1 MENTTGKGVKNKL
14 LFNRYAKL
22 EFSSN
27 NSFSENTSQSE
38 NEKSLI
44 LENSVIDFNTKITS
58 DLSVNS
64 NKAKVNIYNLPKRLQ
79 DVIYE
84 EKKYIQI
91 ISGYKLGPKNEKE
104 YGICFNGKVEKIE
117 TKKNRTSLVT
127 EIHCSEVNEFY
138 KDKLF
143 QVSIKGATDPKKI
156 VTKIFEAIR
165 EREKKEGIKEE
176 NMFSV
181 IEPLEFGKQD
191 FSFFRGK
198 TYNGD
203 LKNILTR
210 LAKDT
215 YSIFYFEGK
224 KVKFIPYD
232 VLNGQVLES
241 IEKLPYDLSRIV
253 SVAENDEG
261 YTIEMLFDHRI
272 AVGKALT
279 ITNSNSHTENYKKF
293 ESIDYNNTPHI
304 ISNVEHS
311 VETQSGSHT
320 TTVDITVFKK
330 LDNTAKKEIQD
341 EEKKK
346 AQEKNTILV
355 NI

>member
-1 MENTTGKGVKNKL
+1 MENSNENTFKNKL

-22 EFSSN
+22 KFSSK
-27 NSFSENTSQSE
+27 NSFSESTTQSQE
-38 NEKSLI
+38 EKFLI
-44 LENSVIDFNTKITS
+44 LENSIIDFNAKINS
-58 DLSVNS
+58 DLSANS
-64 NKAKVNIYNLPKRLQ
+64 NKAKINIYNLPKRLQ
-79 DVIYE
+79 DVISN

-91 ISGYKLGPKNEKE
+91 TSGYKLGPNNEKE
-104 YGICFNGKVEKIE
+104 YGICFYGKVEKIE
-117 TKKNRTSLVT
+117 TKKNGTTLVT

-143 QVSIKGATDPKKI
+143 QVSVKGATDPKKI
-156 VTKIFEAIR
+156 VTEIFKAIR
-165 EREKKEGIKEE
+165 EKEKKEGIKEE
-176 NMFSV
+176 DMFSI

-191 FSFFRGK
+191 FNFFRGK

-215 YSIFYFEGK
+215 YSIFYFEGR

-232 VLNGQVLES
+232 VLNGRVLES
-241 IEKLPYDLSRIV
+241 IEKLPYDLSRII
-253 SVAENDEG
+253 SIAENDEG

-272 AVGKALT
+272 SVGKAL
-279 ITNSNSHTENYKKF
+279 IIKGSNNNSENYKKF
-293 ESIDYNNTPHI
+293 ENIDYNNTPHI
-304 ISNVEHS
+304 ISGVEHS

-320 TTVDITVFKK
+320 TIVDITVFKK

-346 AQEKNTILV
+346 AQEKETIKV